1 MKYFKN
7 VENGYIVSI
16 STAHGQTEIIAKEY
30 DNIFSVIKS
39 APQSEEGYKYKLL
52 EDLTWEKVKIDD
64 YEITTI
70 EEQSQE
76 TI

>member
-16 STAHGQTEIIAKEY
+16 STEHGQIEITADEY
-30 DNIFSVIKS
+30 DNILSVIKS
-39 APQSEEGYKYKLL
+39 APQAENGYEYKLRD
-52 EDLTWEKVKIDD
+52 DLTWEKAKVDD
-64 YEITTI
+64 YEIV
-70 EEQSQE
+70 SVGGNNQE